1 MRAVLDAGGCGFE
14 DVVKVT
20 VFLTDIDDRPLIN
33 PVRQEVFGA
42 TRPASTLVEVPRLA
56 VDGREGR
63 DRVRRARAVSDDP
76 YNAFITRVEP
86 GPAGEGPLAGR
97 TLAVKDLFDTAGIRT
112 TYGSGLYADHVPER
126 NATAVQ
132 RLLDAGAVLVGK
144 THLPEFAWSV
154 LGQSEWYGTCHNP
167 THPGKTTGGSSSGSA
182 AALAAGLCELA
193 LGTDTGCSIRLP
205 SAACEV
211 VGLKSQWGLIPTDG
225 VFPLVPTLDTVGP
238 MARSVEDVA
247 LMWSVLTE
255 RPVPEPRLAG
265 LTVGLLRQPPGIGD
279 GRETERSDA
288 AEAWVADLERL
299 GARVVEARIPDATA
313 NTWPQFQHEAL
324 QSHAA
329 TFPSRADEYGELM
342 QKKLRAAQRATP
354 EEIEAAYRAIE
365 EWRRYEPEVDLYV
378 SPCYAV
384 ELPPEDAD
392 ELEVRLPLTS
402 FLRWAN
408 LTGWAGLAIA
418 NMQLVAPRDEVVL
431 AAGLAWERG

>member
-1 MRAVLDAGGCGFE
+1 MSA
-14 DVVKVT
+14 
-20 VFLTDIDDRPLIN
+20 
-33 PVRQEVFGA
+33 
-42 TRPASTLVEVPRLA
+42 
-56 VDGREGR
+56 
-63 DRVRRARAVSDDP
+63 DP
-76 YNAFITRVEP
+76 FNAFVTRVEP
-86 GPAGEGPLAGR
+86 GPGGPGPLAGR
-97 TLAVKDLFDTAGIRT
+97 TLAVKDLMDTAGVRT
-112 TYGSGLYADHVPER
+112 TYGSGLYANHVPER
-126 NATAVQ
+126 NATVVQ
-132 RLLDAGAVLVGK
+132 RLLDAGAILVGK
-144 THLPEFAWSV
+144 TNLPEFAWGV
-154 LGQSEWYGTCHNP
+154 LGQNQWYGTCHNP

-193 LGTDTGCSIRLP
+193 LGTDTGCSVRLP

-211 VGLKSQWGLIPTDG
+211 VGLKSQWGLIPKDG

-247 LMWSVLTE
+247 LMWSLMTE
-255 RPVPEPRLAG
+255 RPVPEPRLEG

-288 AEAWVADLERL
+288 AEAWVSDLERL
-299 GARVVEARIPDATA
+299 GARVTEARVPEPTA

-342 QKKLRAAQRATP
+342 QKKLTAAQRATP
-354 EEIEAAYRAIE
+354 EEVEAAYRAID
-365 EWRRYEPEVDLYV
+365 EWRRYEPDVDLYV
-378 SPCYAV
+378 SPCYAI
-384 ELPPEDAD
+384 ELPDEEAD
-392 ELEVRLPLTS
+392 ELDVRLPLTS

-418 NMQLVAPRDEVVL
+418 NMQLLAPRDEVVL

>member
-1 MRAVLDAGGCGFE
+1 MRGA
-14 DVVKVT
+14 
-20 VFLTDIDDRPLIN
+20 RP
-33 PVRQEVFGA
+33 
-42 TRPASTLVEVPRLA
+42 
-56 VDGREGR
+56 
-63 DRVRRARAVSDDP
+63 VSDDP
-76 YNAFITRVEP
+76 FNAFITRVEP
-86 GPAGEGPLAGR
+86 GEPVTGPLSGR

-112 TYGSGLYADHVPER
+112 TYGSGLYGEHVPDR
-126 NATAVQ
+126 TATAVQ
-132 RLLDAGAVLVGK
+132 RLLDAGAVMVGK

-182 AALAAGLCELA
+182 SALAAGLCELA
-193 LGTDTGCSIRLP
+193 LGSDTGCSIRLP

-238 MARSVEDVA
+238 MALNVEDVA

-299 GARVVEARIPDATA
+299 GARVLEARVPDPSAS
-313 NTWPQFQHEAL
+313 TWPQFQHEAL

-329 TFPSRADEYGELM
+329 TFPSRADEYGALM
-342 QKKLRAAQRATP
+342 QKKLAAAQRVSP
-354 EEIEAAYRAIE
+354 DDVDAAYRAIE

-384 ELPPEDAD
+384 ELPAEDAD

-402 FLRWAN
+402 FLRWTN
-408 LTGWAGLAIA
+408 LTGWAGLAIG
-418 NMQLVAPRDEVVL
+418 NMQFVAPRDDVVL
-431 AAGLAWERG
+431 AAGLAWARG